1 MNQILDI
8 FFYINYNITFKLFKN
23 KEYPV
28 FSSIVVITFYQVFTL
43 LFILDF
49 ILFQILDRR
58 DVVLERSEIL
68 GFIIITIILIFN
80 YFYFHKKE
88 RYKKIINKYNEV
100 NKQKVN
106 LYYTIS
112 IVYMIFIILLNIYS
126 VYSIKNNIHWW

>member
-1 MNQILDI
+1 M
-8 FFYINYNITFKLFKN
+8 
-23 KEYPV
+23 
-28 FSSIVVITFYQVFTL
+28 
-43 LFILDF
+43 
-49 ILFQILDRR
+49 
-58 DVVLERSEIL
+58 ERSEIL